1 MPYTFLN
8 ASLAMQKSSKEKFTD
23 EFQEHLTREFYNSSD
38 WFTIQEEY
46 PFASGELVDIDVR
59 VNHVINT
66 RTGLNQGDD
75 YKTILFKDL
84 SHVSNV
90 GYLYYFD
97 DNYWIVV
104 NSEGIKSL
112 AASVTVKR
120 CNNTLRWLETTTGKI
135 YSVPCS
141 IEYLIKQ
148 NRDYSTAGS
157 ALVNPSG
164 SIEVITQF
172 NETSNKIQP
181 SQRFLFGN
189 SGNWQ
194 GYKIMGGGIN
204 NFNGLQ
210 TSDNNSSGI
219 VRFSMYYAQK
229 GDGEVDDL
237 VNGIAD
243 VGEYLYVL
251 TIPATA
257 TLENGKSLILTP
269 TLTLN
274 GITNGSALTWSSS
287 NVNVATVNSSGVVTS
302 VGIGTATITCSMTG
316 NSAVTDTC
324 ALTVSA
330 GVLDNYEIRVTPDLN
345 YVLELGTTTF
355 SVYLWKNGVVQA
367 DTFTFDLLGSNTV
380 PASKFNLVFIDGNS
394 FSVENLGRFLSAG
407 LPIKCTSGTNEKTL
421 SINLRGA
428 W

>member
-1 MPYTFLN
+1 MTYRFLN
-8 ASLAMQKSSKEKFTD
+8 ASLQIQKTPKESFTND
-23 EFQEHLTREFYNSSD
+23 FQKHLEAEFYNSTD
-38 WFTIQEEY
+38 WHTIQEEY

-90 GYLYYFD
+90 GYLYFFD
-97 DNYWIVV
+97 DNFWIVV

-243 VGEYLYVL
+243 VGEYLYEL
-251 TIPATA
+251 TIPTTA

-330 GVLDNYEIRVTPDLN
+330 SVLDTYEIKVSPDVN
-345 YVLELGTTTF
+345 YVLELDTTIF

-367 DTFTFDLLGSNTV
+367 DTFTFDLLSSNTV

>member
-1 MPYTFLN
+1 
-8 ASLAMQKSSKEKFTD
+8 
-23 EFQEHLTREFYNSSD
+23 
-38 WFTIQEEY
+38 
-46 PFASGELVDIDVR
+46 
-59 VNHVINT
+59 
-66 RTGLNQGDD
+66 
-75 YKTILFKDL
+75 
-84 SHVSNV
+84 VSNV

-204 NFNGLQ
+204 IYGFKQMITKFKQL
-210 TSDNNSSGI
+210 D
-219 VRFSMYYAQK
+219 VMYYAQN
-229 GDGEVDDL
+229 GDGVDE

-243 VGEYLYVL
+243 VGEYLYEL
-251 TIPATA
+251 AIPATA

-302 VGIGTATITCSMTG
+302 VGIGTDTITCSMTG

-330 GVLDNYEIRVTPDLN
+330 SVLDTYEIRVSPDVN
-345 YVLELGTTTF
+345 YVLELDTTIF

-367 DTFTFDLLGSNTV
+367 DTFTFDLLGTNTV